1 MLNFIII
8 QGNLVSDPEL
18 SKTKKKG
25 TSVVNTRIACKRD
38 VRGTGRDADFIRVSF
53 WGDQAEY
60 VFKTFKKG
68 DNITVE
74 GRLEEVLHTTK
85 ENQTFSFMEVRAQNV
100 HSGITKGMRN
110 LIHDTQTGNMEK
122 VENVNTNTA
131 EKGDS

>member
-25 TSVVNTRIACKRD
+25 TSVVNARIACKREA
-38 VRGTGRDADFIRVSF
+38 RGTGRDADFIRVSF

-74 GRLEEVLHTTK
+74 GRLEEVPHTTK
-85 ENQTFSFMEVRAQNV
+85 DNQIFSFMEVRAQNV
-100 HSGITKGMRN
+100 HSGITKEMRS
-110 LIHDTQTGNMEK
+110 LIHSTQTENGEK
-122 VENVNTNTA
+122 TEKADTNTD
-131 EKGDS
+131 EKAVS

>member
-25 TSVVNTRIACKRD
+25 TSVVNARIACKRD

-100 HSGITKGMRN
+100 HSGITKEMKS
-110 LIHDTQTGNMEK
+110 LSHSTQTKNGKATEK
-122 VENVNTNTA
+122 ADTNTD
-131 EKGDS
+131 EKGLS